1 MENKALQCPK
11 CSGKEITKRGLRI
24 TESREK
30 IQKYF
35 CKTCKHRFVI
45 MTNQIKASFNVDE
58 KLWDDFKI
66 WCIKNKVT
74 MTEKLEEL
82 VKEVLK
88 K

>member
-1 MENKALQCPK
+1 
-11 CSGKEITKRGLRI
+11 
-24 TESREK
+24 
-30 IQKYF
+30 
-35 CKTCKHRFVI
+35 

-74 MTEKLEEL
+74 MTDKIDEL
-82 VKEVLK
+82 IRKEIK